1 MTHTITAKAV
11 RRGLRGTA
19 ATTAVSTAALF
30 AVLAATAAPAR
41 AMAEPVGDIGP
52 STWLQLT
59 VTRGDV
65 LPPGLGF
72 SLRPGPGPFG
82 DTRGTL
88 LLCDPPQGHTRAAEA
103 CAQLDAAAGDIRRFP
118 LRDVSCPMVYAPV
131 TAEARGEWQGR
142 AVAYRETFSNTCA
155 MEAVT
160 GALFSFDG

>member
-11 RRGLRGTA
+11 RRRPRGTA
-19 ATTAVSTAALF
+19 ATPAVTAAALF

-41 AMAEPVGDIGP
+41 AMAEPAAEIGP

-59 VTRGDV
+59 VTRDDI
-65 LPPGLGF
+65 LPPGFGF
-72 SLRPGPGPFG
+72 SLRPGPRPVG

-118 LRDVSCPMVYAPV
+118 LKDVACPMVYAPV
-131 TAEARGEWQGR
+131 TAEARGEWQGTS
-142 AVAYRETFSNTCA
+142 VHYRETFSNACA

-160 GALFSFDG
+160 GALFAFDA